1 MFNHFDA
8 KALPMLH
15 QPPNAL
21 IFQQTLQQQFV
32 VIHFIMSAFIA
43 IYMEATN
50 NNAWVLIKQL
60 LKKTY

>member
-8 KALPMLH
+8 KALQMLH

-43 IYMEATN
+43 ILMEATN

-60 LKKTY
+60 